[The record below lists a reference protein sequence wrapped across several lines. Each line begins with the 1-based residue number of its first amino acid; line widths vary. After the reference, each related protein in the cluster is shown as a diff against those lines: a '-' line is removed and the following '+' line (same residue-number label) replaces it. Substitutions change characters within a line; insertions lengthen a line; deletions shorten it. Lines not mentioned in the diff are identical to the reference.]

1 MSKPFRNYQNT
12 LFLIT
17 PIFFALGFIHISF
30 SILGI
35 FCFAVPLIQYK
46 LYRQQVWC
54 KYYCPRAGFFV
65 KLLNKIS
72 PHKPLPKVMRGPRL
86 KKFFLTYFT
95 LNLFFAS
102 MSTLMVSLGR
112 IDAMEYLR
120 FFMVLPL
127 PFEFPQLLSISL
139 PAPILHF
146 SYRIYSMMF
155 TTTLLGI
162 VLGILYIP
170 RAWCTICP
178 IMSLTKEKT
187 TS

>member
-17 PIFFALGFIHISF
+17 PIFFALGFIHISLAL
-30 SILGI
+30 LGI
-35 FCFAVPLIQYK
+35 LCFTIPLIQYK
-46 LYRQQVWC
+46 IYHQQIWC
-54 KYYCPRAGFFV
+54 KYYCPRAGLFV
-65 KLLNKIS
+65 KLLTKVS
-72 PHKPLPKVMRGPRL
+72 LHKPLPKIMRGPRL

-112 IDAMEYLR
+112 MEAMEYLR
-120 FFMVLPL
+120 FFIILPL
-127 PFEFPQLLSISL
+127 PFEFPQLLNLSFPSPL
-139 PAPILHF
+139 LHF

-155 TTTLLGI
+155 STTVIGIILGF
-162 VLGILYIP
+162 LYLP

-178 IMSLTKEKT
+178 MMSLTKGKL